1 MSTTNLAPL
10 PQCWADL
17 ESALAS
23 GIDRITLFGPPG
35 TGKTMAGLTMGDVLA
50 GSHRLIC
57 NQEMTN
63 ADVTGNYLPNAN
75 GTWSWHEGA
84 VIKAW
89 QGDGIK
95 GGRVVADEIDKANG
109 DVLANLLAMFDTVE
123 SASWANPETGRIVR
137 PRPGF
142 SVIMTTNLEQMSDL
156 PEALVD
162 RFPVAI
168 RINEPH
174 PLALLTL
181 PEDLREVCRRS
192 CDADRS
198 RRYSLRAFQAF
209 AKLRDGVGNEQAARM
224 IFGQNAPGIL
234 DAMRVEALS

>member
-1 MSTTNLAPL
+1 MTTNPTPL

-17 ESALAS
+17 ESALAC
-23 GIDRITLFGPPG
+23 GLDRIVLFGPPG
-35 TGKTMAGLTMGDVLA
+35 TGKTMAGLTMGNIHA
-50 GSHRLIC
+50 GAHRLIC
-57 NQEMTN
+57 SEEMTT
-63 ADVTGNYLPNAN
+63 ADIMGNWKPNAS
-75 GTWSWHEGA
+75 GTWNWNEGS

-89 QGDGIK
+89 EGDGIN
-95 GGRVVADEIDKANG
+95 GGRIVADEIDKANG
-109 DVLANLLAMFDTVE
+109 DVLATLLAMFDTVE
-123 SASWANPETGRIVR
+123 SASWQNPETGRIVR
-137 PRPGF
+137 PRNGF
-142 SVIMTTNLEQMSDL
+142 SVIMTTNLEQMEDL
-156 PEALVD
+156 PEALKD

-174 PLALLTL
+174 PVALATL
-181 PEDLREVCRRS
+181 PADLREVARRS

-224 IFGQNAPGIL
+224 IFGANAPGIL